1 MVGTDNS
8 RLDFEHFAWQLHNHN
23 SMNASVEIKQQENF
37 QTNINHG
44 NCIFST
50 CVGGMQGFAIP
61 PLPSL
66 EVEQLNVVQGSH
78 QCLSPD
84 FLNSLGTFMPCQKKK
99 ESVHFA
105 HAGPSG
111 MPVSKSNN
119 GSYPKGF
126 LIFDQSGNQKRLMY
140 APMCPPVYIPSTV
153 AETKR
158 CGWLEEKEA
167 AGDIHSI
174 KYFPNTLA
182 SENYVADGESS
193 EMHENTEEI
202 DALLYSDYDGTGC
215 SSDDEVTS
223 TGHSPEMIDE
233 HCEKE
238 EQCQET
244 TTEVASSDGPRKRQR
259 VLDGGYIK
267 SLPVAMVSCARVE
280 SQNFADDAESSCAM
294 VLKEESG
301 TYVDFCNSSCKKDR
315 IKETLRVLEN
325 LVPGAKGKDPL
336 LVIDEAI
343 DYLKSLKHE
352 ANALG
357 VSCY

>member
-1 MVGTDNS
+1 MVGTDT
-8 RLDFEHFAWQLHNHN
+8 WQLHNYN
-23 SMNASVEIKQQENF
+23 SMNASIEIKQQESC
-37 QTNINHG
+37 QTNINHES
-44 NCIFST
+44 CMFSK
-50 CVGGMQGFAIP
+50 CMGGMQRFAIP
-61 PLPSL
+61 PLPSF
-66 EVEQLNVVQGSH
+66 EVEQLNVVQGSRH
-78 QCLSPD
+78 CLSPH
-84 FLNSLGTFMPCQKKK
+84 FQNSLVTFISYQKEK
-99 ESVHFA
+99 ESMYYA

-111 MPVSKSNN
+111 MPVSKSTN

-140 APMCPPVYIPSTV
+140 DPMCLVSLSSIVS
-153 AETKR
+153 ENKR
-158 CGWLEEKEA
+158 CGWLAEKGA
-167 AGDIHSI
+167 VRDINSV
-174 KYFPNTLA
+174 KYSPNTL
-182 SENYVADGESS
+182 SNENYVADEESS

-223 TGHSPEMIDE
+223 TGRSPEMINE

-244 TTEVASSDGPRKRQR
+244 TTEVASSEVPRKKQR
-259 VLDGGYIK
+259 VHDGGYIK
-267 SLPVAMVSCARVE
+267 SLPIAAVSCARVE
-280 SQNFADDAESSCAM
+280 SQNYANDAESSCGM
-294 VLKEESG
+294 VHKEEAG
-301 TYVDFCNSSCKKDR
+301 TDIDFCHSSCKKDR
-315 IKETLRVLEN
+315 IKETLRVLES

-352 ANALG
+352 ATALG

>member
-8 RLDFEHFAWQLHNHN
+8 RLDFEHFAWQLHNYN
-23 SMNASVEIKQQENF
+23 SMNASIETKQQESC
-37 QTNINHG
+37 QTSINHE
-44 NCIFST
+44 NCIFSK
-50 CVGGMQGFAIP
+50 CMGRMQRFAIP
-61 PLPSL
+61 PLPSF
-66 EVEQLNVVQGSH
+66 EVEQLNVIQGSRH
-78 QCLSPD
+78 CLSPH
-84 FLNSLGTFMPCQKKK
+84 FQNSRGTFISYQNEK
-99 ESVHFA
+99 ESMHYA

-140 APMCPPVYIPSTV
+140 APMCPVYFPSIVT
-153 AETKR
+153 ENKC
-158 CGWLEEKEA
+158 CGWLEEKGA
-167 AGDIHSI
+167 VRDINSV
-174 KYFPNTLA
+174 KYSPNTL
-182 SENYVADGESS
+182 SNENYVADGESS

-223 TGHSPEMIDE
+223 TGHSPEMINE

-244 TTEVASSDGPRKRQR
+244 TTEVASSDVPRKRQR
-259 VLDGGYIK
+259 LHDGGYIK
-267 SLPVAMVSCARVE
+267 SLPIATGSCARVE
-280 SQNFADDAESSCAM
+280 SQNYANDAESSCGM
-294 VLKEESG
+294 VHKEEAG
-301 TYVDFCNSSCKKDR
+301 ADIDFCYCSCKKDR
-315 IKETLRVLEN
+315 IEETLRVLES

-343 DYLKSLKHE
+343 NYFEVLKTRSL
-352 ANALG
+352 LL
-357 VSCY
+357 